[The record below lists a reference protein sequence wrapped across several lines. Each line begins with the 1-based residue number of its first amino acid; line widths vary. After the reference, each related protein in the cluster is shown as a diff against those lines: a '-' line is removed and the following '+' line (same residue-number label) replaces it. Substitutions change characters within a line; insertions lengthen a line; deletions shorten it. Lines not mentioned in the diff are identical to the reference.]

1 MLRTS
6 PPAWE
11 LSSFQDLIRIL
22 LILNSWC
29 LGDLK
34 NLLSCGLVVLLTFSY
49 LCDKHFLMKKIELLS
64 PAKNLEIGIA
74 AINHGADAVYIG
86 GPSFGAREKVGNSIE
101 DIEKLCRHAALY
113 DAKVYVTMNTLLFDN
128 ELDQARKLA
137 YDCWNAGV
145 DALIVQDMALL
156 NMDDMPP
163 IALHAST
170 QCHNIEAE
178 KVKFLE
184 DVGFSQVVLAREL
197 SIDEIKDIRSKTT
210 VPLEY
215 FIHGALCVSYSG
227 QCYLSHVIGG
237 RSANRGACAQPCRL
251 AWNLENKDG
260 KRLISNRHLLSLRD
274 LNNSKN
280 IEELIDAGITSF
292 KIEGRLKDIDYV
304 KNVTAYYRNRIDE
317 IIAKRDDLCRS
328 SRGESNPSFYPAPE
342 KSFSRGFT
350 DYFIHGR
357 QKYID
362 APYSPKSM
370 GEYLGTI
377 EKVKNKSITIRTGK
391 ELHNG
396 DGLCFLDRENNLLGF
411 NVNAVDTSQQD
422 NKTTRQQGVRLQTIS
437 SNSDISMATRF
448 KIEGSKI
455 FRNHDNVWEKELEK
469 SNGNRKIKISLRFN
483 DTEDGFALSA
493 KLYNEDS
500 EYVTTNISIEKEI
513 AINTEK
519 ALDNI
524 KSKLSQWGDTEF
536 SVEEIEVDFEDYKTT
551 RLQDYKSEPIDNNQH
566 PIAYFIRASVLGEMK
581 KDLVEKLKSYLIE
594 KHRNERDCRDVTSVA
609 SNVVYPKESLTYL
622 GNVINKKSREFY
634 ERHGVEII
642 EDGLEKLHSNEET
655 VVMTTKHCV
664 RYANNICCKEIGKP
678 AESLYLFNEKG
689 RFRLDFD
696 CRNCCM
702 KVIKEK

>member
-1 MLRTS
+1 
-6 PPAWE
+6 
-11 LSSFQDLIRIL
+11 
-22 LILNSWC
+22 
-29 LGDLK
+29 
-34 NLLSCGLVVLLTFSY
+34 
-49 LCDKHFLMKKIELLS
+49 MKKIELLS
-64 PAKNLEIGIA
+64 PAKNLEVGIA

-101 DIEKLCRHAALY
+101 DIEALCKHAALF
-113 DAKVYVTMNTLLFDN
+113 DAKVYVTMNTLLFDS
-128 ELDQARKLA
+128 ELEDARKLA

-156 NMDDMPP
+156 NMDMPP

-197 SIDEIKDIRSKTT
+197 SIEQIKDIRSKTT

-251 AWNLENKDG
+251 SWNLENAEG

-317 IIAKRDDLCRS
+317 IIAKRDDICRS
-328 SRGESNPSFYPAPE
+328 SRGESNPTFYPAPE

-411 NVNAVDTSQQD
+411 NVNAVAE
-422 NKTTRQQGVRLQTIS
+422 NKTRSLSQTIT
-437 SNSDISMATRF
+437 SNTDISMATRF

-455 FRNHDNVWEKELEK
+455 FRNSDLVWQKEVEK
-469 SNGNRKIKISLRFN
+469 SNGNRKQKISLRFT

-493 KLYNEDS
+493 KLYNEDC
-500 EYVTTNISIEKEI
+500 EYITTNISIEKEV

-536 SVEEIEVDFEDYKTT
+536 AVEEIDILFGQQTT
-551 RLQDYKSEPIDNNQH
+551 DNGQGCLILSKADIGTSTSSVTEESQ
-566 PIAYFIRASVLGEMK
+566 IAYFIRASVLGEMK
-581 KDLVEKLKSYLIE
+581 KDLVEKLKSYLIK
-594 KHRNERDCRDVTSVA
+594 KHRDERETFVRPETNA
-609 SNVVYPKESLTYL
+609 IFPKDNLSYL

-634 ERHGVEII
+634 EMHGVEII
-642 EDGLEKLHSNEET
+642 EDGLEKLRSDDEL

-664 RYANNICCKEIGKP
+664 RYANNICSKEIGKP
-678 AESLYLFNEKG
+678 ATSLYLVNDKG

>member
-1 MLRTS
+1 
-6 PPAWE
+6 
-11 LSSFQDLIRIL
+11 
-22 LILNSWC
+22 
-29 LGDLK
+29 
-34 NLLSCGLVVLLTFSY
+34 
-49 LCDKHFLMKKIELLS
+49 MKKIELLS
-64 PAKNLEIGIA
+64 PAKNLEVGIA

-101 DIEKLCRHAALY
+101 DIETLCKHAALF
-113 DAKVYVTMNTLLFDN
+113 DAKVYVTMNTLLFDS
-128 ELDQARKLA
+128 ELEDARKLA

-156 NMDDMPP
+156 NMDMPP

-197 SIDEIKDIRSKTT
+197 SIEQIKDIRSKTS

-317 IIAKRDDLCRS
+317 IIAKRDDICRN
-328 SRGESNPSFYPAPE
+328 SRGESNPTFYPAPE

-411 NVNAVDTSQQD
+411 NVNAVDTSQHD
-422 NKTTRQQGVRLQTIS
+422 NKTTRQQGIRLQTIS
-437 SNSDISMATRF
+437 SNTDISMATRF

-469 SNGNRKIKISLRFN
+469 SNGNRKQKISLRFA

-500 EYVTTNISIEKEI
+500 EYVTTNISIEKEV

-536 SVEEIEVDFEDYKTT
+536 AVEEIDVLFGQQTT
-551 RLQDYKSEPIDNNQH
+551 DNGQGCLSLSKADIGTSTSSVTEES

-594 KHRNERDCRDVTSVA
+594 KHRNERECRDVTPVA
-609 SNVVYPKESLTYL
+609 SNVVYPKDKLTYL
-622 GNVINKKSREFY
+622 GNVINAKSREFY

-642 EDGLEKLHSNEET
+642 EDGLEKLRSNDEL

>member
-1 MLRTS
+1 
-6 PPAWE
+6 
-11 LSSFQDLIRIL
+11 
-22 LILNSWC
+22 
-29 LGDLK
+29 
-34 NLLSCGLVVLLTFSY
+34 
-49 LCDKHFLMKKIELLS
+49 MKKIELLS
-64 PAKNLEIGIA
+64 PAKNLEVGIA

-101 DIEKLCRHAALY
+101 DIETLCRHAALF

-128 ELDQARKLA
+128 ELEDARKLA

-156 NMDDMPP
+156 NMDMPP

-170 QCHNIEAE
+170 QCHNIDAE

-197 SIDEIKDIRSKTT
+197 SIEQIKDIRSKTT

-215 FIHGALCVSYSG
+215 FVHGALCVSYSG

-251 AWNLENKDG
+251 SWNLENAEG
-260 KRLISNRHLLSLRD
+260 KRLATNRHLLSLRD

-280 IEELIDAGITSF
+280 IEELIDAGISSF

-304 KNVTAYYRNRIDE
+304 KNVTAFYRKTIDE
-317 IIAKRDDLCRS
+317 IIERRDDICRS
-328 SRGESNPSFYPAPE
+328 SRGESNPAFYPNPE

-377 EKVKNKSITIRTGK
+377 EKVKNKSVTIRTGK
-391 ELHNG
+391 TLHNG

-411 NVNAVDTSQQD
+411 NVNAVAE
-422 NKTTRQQGVRLQTIS
+422 NKTRSLTQTVT

-455 FRNHDNVWEKELEK
+455 FRNSDLVWQKEVEK
-469 SNGNRKIKISLRFN
+469 SQGNRKMKIDLIFT

-493 KLYNEDS
+493 KLHDTDS
-500 EYVTTNISIEKEI
+500 EYITTYLSTEKEI
-513 AINTEK
+513 ANNAEK
-519 ALDNI
+519 ALENI
-524 KSKLSQWGDTEF
+524 KNKLSQWGDTEF
-536 SVEEIEVDFEDYKTT
+536 TVVGT
-551 RLQDYKSEPIDNNQH
+551 RLATSVQTT
-566 PIAYFIRASVLGEMK
+566 AYFIRASVLGEMK
-581 KDLVEKLKSYLIE
+581 KDLVEKLRSYLIE
-594 KHRNERDCRDVTSVA
+594 KHRDERERRDITS
-609 SNVVYPKESLTYL
+609 SQQNTIYPKEHLSYL
-622 GNVINKKSREFY
+622 GNVINKKAREFY
-634 ERHGVEII
+634 EFHGVKDI
-642 EDGLEKLHSNEET
+642 EDGLEKIKSNDEL
-655 VVMTTKHCV
+655 VVMTTKHCI
-664 RYANNICCKEIGKP
+664 RYANNICSKEIGKP
-678 AESLYLFNEKG
+678 ATSLYLVNDKG

-702 KVIKEK
+702 KVIKEKFI

>member
-1 MLRTS
+1 
-6 PPAWE
+6 
-11 LSSFQDLIRIL
+11 
-22 LILNSWC
+22 
-29 LGDLK
+29 
-34 NLLSCGLVVLLTFSY
+34 
-49 LCDKHFLMKKIELLS
+49 MKKIELLS
-64 PAKNLEIGIA
+64 PAKNLEVGIA

-101 DIEKLCRHAALY
+101 DIEALCKHAALF

-128 ELDQARKLA
+128 ELEDARKLA

-156 NMDDMPP
+156 NMDMPP

-197 SIDEIKDIRSKTT
+197 SIEQIKDIRSKTT

-251 AWNLENKDG
+251 SWNLENSEG

-304 KNVTAYYRNRIDE
+304 KNVTAYYRNKIDE
-317 IIAKRDDLCRS
+317 VIAKRENLCRS
-328 SRGESNPSFYPAPE
+328 SRGESNPTFYPAPE

-377 EKVKNKSITIRTGK
+377 EKIKNKSITIRTGK

-411 NVNAVDTSQQD
+411 NVNAVAE
-422 NKTTRQQGVRLQTIS
+422 NKTRSLTQTIT
-437 SNSDISMATRF
+437 SNTDISMATRF

-455 FRNHDNVWEKELEK
+455 FRNSDLVWQKEVEK
-469 SNGNRKIKISLRFN
+469 SNGNRKQKISLRFT

-493 KLYNEDS
+493 KLYNEDC
-500 EYVTTNISIEKEI
+500 EYITTNISIEKEI

-536 SVEEIEVDFEDYKTT
+536 AVEEIDVLFGQQTT
-551 RLQDYKSEPIDNNQH
+551 DNGQGCLSLSKADIGTSTNSVTEESQ
-566 PIAYFIRASVLGEMK
+566 IAYFIRASVLGEMK

-594 KHRNERDCRDVTSVA
+594 KHRNERETFVRPETNA
-609 SNVVYPKESLTYL
+609 IFPKDNLSYL

-634 ERHGVEII
+634 ENHGVENI
-642 EDGLEKLHSNEET
+642 EDGLEKLRSDDEL

-664 RYANNICCKEIGKP
+664 RYANNICSKEIGKP
-678 AESLYLFNEKG
+678 ATSLYLVNDKG

>member
-1 MLRTS
+1 
-6 PPAWE
+6 
-11 LSSFQDLIRIL
+11 
-22 LILNSWC
+22 
-29 LGDLK
+29 
-34 NLLSCGLVVLLTFSY
+34 
-49 LCDKHFLMKKIELLS
+49 MKKIELLS
-64 PAKNLEIGIA
+64 PAKNLEVGIA

-101 DIEKLCRHAALY
+101 DIEALCKHAALF
-113 DAKVYVTMNTLLFDN
+113 DAKVYVTMNTLLYDS
-128 ELDQARKLA
+128 ELEDARKLA

-156 NMDDMPP
+156 NMDMPP

-317 IIAKRDDLCRS
+317 IIAKRDDICRS
-328 SRGESNPSFYPAPE
+328 SRGESNPTFYPAPE

-396 DGLCFLDRENNLLGF
+396 DGLCFLDKENNLLGF
-411 NVNAVDTSQQD
+411 NVNAVAE
-422 NKTTRQQGVRLQTIS
+422 NKTRSLSQTIT
-437 SNSDISMATRF
+437 SNTDISMATRF

-469 SNGNRKIKISLRFN
+469 SNGNRKQKISLRFS

-500 EYVTTNISIEKEI
+500 EYVTTNISIEKEV

-536 SVEEIEVDFEDYKTT
+536 AVEEIDVLFGQQTT
-551 RLQDYKSEPIDNNQH
+551 DNRQGCLS
-566 PIAYFIRASVLGEMK
+566 PSKADIGTSTSSVTEESQIAYFIRASVLGEMK

-594 KHRNERDCRDVTSVA
+594 KHRNERETFVRPDTNA
-609 SNVVYPKESLTYL
+609 IFPKDNLSYL
-622 GNVINKKSREFY
+622 GNVINAKSREFY

-642 EDGLEKLHSNEET
+642 EDGLEKLRSNDEL

-678 AESLYLFNEKG
+678 ADSLYLFNEKG

>member
-1 MLRTS
+1 
-6 PPAWE
+6 
-11 LSSFQDLIRIL
+11 
-22 LILNSWC
+22 
-29 LGDLK
+29 
-34 NLLSCGLVVLLTFSY
+34 
-49 LCDKHFLMKKIELLS
+49 MKKIELLS
-64 PAKNLEIGIA
+64 PAKNLEVGIA

-101 DIEKLCRHAALY
+101 DIEALCRHAALF

-128 ELDQARKLA
+128 ELEDARKLA

-156 NMDDMPP
+156 NMDMPP

-197 SIDEIKDIRSKTT
+197 SIEQIKDIRSKTT

-251 AWNLENKDG
+251 SWNLENAEG
-260 KRLISNRHLLSLRD
+260 KRMISNRHLLSLRD

-317 IIAKRDDLCRS
+317 IIAKRDDICRS
-328 SRGESNPSFYPAPE
+328 SRGESNPTFYPAPE

-377 EKVKNKSITIRTGK
+377 EKIKNKSITIRTGK

-411 NVNAVDTSQQD
+411 NVNAVAE
-422 NKTTRQQGVRLQTIS
+422 NKTRSLTQTIT
-437 SNSDISMATRF
+437 SNTDISMATRF

-455 FRNHDNVWEKELEK
+455 FRNSDLVWQKEVEK
-469 SNGNRKIKISLRFN
+469 SNGNRKQKISLRFT

-493 KLYNEDS
+493 KLYNEDC

-536 SVEEIEVDFEDYKTT
+536 AVEEIDVLFGQQTT
-551 RLQDYKSEPIDNNQH
+551 DNGQGCLSLSKADIGTSTSSVTEESQ
-566 PIAYFIRASVLGEMK
+566 IAYFIRASVLGEMK

-594 KHRNERDCRDVTSVA
+594 KHRNERDTFVRPETNA
-609 SNVVYPKESLTYL
+609 IFPKDNLSYL

-634 ERHGVEII
+634 ENHGVENI
-642 EDGLEKLHSNEET
+642 EDGLEKLRSDDEL

-664 RYANNICCKEIGKP
+664 RYANNICSKEIGKP
-678 AESLYLFNEKG
+678 ATSLYLVNDKG

>member
-1 MLRTS
+1 
-6 PPAWE
+6 
-11 LSSFQDLIRIL
+11 
-22 LILNSWC
+22 
-29 LGDLK
+29 
-34 NLLSCGLVVLLTFSY
+34 
-49 LCDKHFLMKKIELLS
+49 MKKIELLS
-64 PAKNLEIGIA
+64 PAKNLEVGIA

-101 DIEKLCRHAALY
+101 DIEALCKHAALF

-128 ELDQARKLA
+128 ELEDARKLA

-156 NMDDMPP
+156 NMDMPP

-197 SIDEIKDIRSKTT
+197 SIEQIKDIRSKTT

-251 AWNLENKDG
+251 AWNLENAEG

-317 IIAKRDDLCRS
+317 VIAKRDDICRS
-328 SRGESNPSFYPAPE
+328 SRGESNPTFYPAPE

-377 EKVKNKSITIRTGK
+377 EKIKNKSITIKTGK

-411 NVNAVDTSQQD
+411 NVNAVDTSQHD
-422 NKTTRQQGVRLQTIS
+422 NKATRQQGIRLQTIS
-437 SNSDISMATRF
+437 SNTDISMATRF

-455 FRNHDNVWEKELEK
+455 FRNSDLVWQKEVEK
-469 SNGNRKIKISLRFN
+469 SNGNRKQKISLRFT

-493 KLYNEDS
+493 KLYNEDC
-500 EYVTTNISIEKEI
+500 EYVTTNISIEKEV

-524 KSKLSQWGDTEF
+524 KNKLSQWGDTEF
-536 SVEEIEVDFEDYKTT
+536 AVEEIDVLFGQQTT
-551 RLQDYKSEPIDNNQH
+551 DNGQQTSSTAYKSEPMANSQQ

-594 KHRNERDCRDVTSVA
+594 KHRDERETFVRPEA
-609 SNVVYPKESLTYL
+609 NAIFPKDNLSYL

-634 ERHGVEII
+634 EMHGVENI
-642 EDGLEKLHSNEET
+642 EDGLEKLRSDDEL

-664 RYANNICCKEIGKP
+664 RYANNICSKEIGKP
-678 AESLYLFNEKG
+678 ATSLYLVNEKG

>member
-1 MLRTS
+1 
-6 PPAWE
+6 
-11 LSSFQDLIRIL
+11 
-22 LILNSWC
+22 
-29 LGDLK
+29 
-34 NLLSCGLVVLLTFSY
+34 
-49 LCDKHFLMKKIELLS
+49 MKKIELLS
-64 PAKNLEIGIA
+64 PAKNLEVGIA

-101 DIEKLCRHAALY
+101 DIEALCRHAALF
-113 DAKVYVTMNTLLFDN
+113 DAKVYVTMNTLLYDS
-128 ELDQARKLA
+128 ELEDARKLA

-145 DALIVQDMALL
+145 DALIVQDMSLL
-156 NMDDMPP
+156 NMDMPP

-197 SIDEIKDIRSKTT
+197 SIEQIKDIRSKTT

-251 AWNLENKDG
+251 SWNLENAEG

-317 IIAKRDDLCRS
+317 IIAKRDDICRS
-328 SRGESNPSFYPAPE
+328 SRGESNPTFYPAPE

-411 NVNAVDTSQQD
+411 NVNAVAE
-422 NKTTRQQGVRLQTIS
+422 NKTRSLTQTIT
-437 SNSDISMATRF
+437 SNTDISMATRF

-455 FRNHDNVWEKELEK
+455 FRNSDLVWQKEVEK
-469 SNGNRKIKISLRFN
+469 SNGNRKQKISLRFS

-493 KLYNEDS
+493 KLYNEDC
-500 EYVTTNISIEKEI
+500 EYVTTNISIEKEV

-536 SVEEIEVDFEDYKTT
+536 AVEEIDVNFKDYKSTS
-551 RLQDYKSEPIDNNQH
+551 LQDYKSEPMANSQQ
-566 PIAYFIRASVLGEMK
+566 PIAYFIRASILGEMK

-594 KHRNERDCRDVTSVA
+594 KHRNERVCRDVTPVA
-609 SNVVYPKESLTYL
+609 SHNGTHVTALPVYPKDKLTYL
-622 GNVINKKSREFY
+622 GNVINAKSREFY
-634 ERHGVEII
+634 EMHGVEII
-642 EDGLEKLHSNEET
+642 EDGLEKLRSNDEL

-664 RYANNICCKEIGKP
+664 RYANNICSKEIGKP
-678 AESLYLFNEKG
+678 ATSLYLVNDKG